1 MSASLILT
9 SLEPMQFK
17 VDEEYINNYNAFKLP
32 AFLEKNM
39 VLTLV
44 SGKWPLG
51 DYNDC
56 NGKHIFKF
64 TKPDGTEISL
74 YLQGFT
80 WDCSESKIKQ
90 QKLMNEGH
98 LPRLSVS
105 DGKTR
110 SVEK

>member
-1 MSASLILT
+1 MSARLILT

-17 VDEEYINNYNAFKLP
+17 VDEEYSNNYNALKLP
-32 AFLEKNM
+32 AFLEKDM

-64 TKPDGTEISL
+64 TKSDGTEISL

-80 WDCSESKIKQ
+80 WHCSECKIKQ
-90 QKLMNEGH
+90 QKLMSEGH
-98 LPRLSVS
+98 IPSISVS
-105 DGKTR
+105 EGKTC
-110 SVEK
+110 SAE